1 VNDTVKFKVEITVQ
15 EVKRVRQGREIQ
27 CEAGGML
34 MLRQWAAA
42 EGKGHVGAEVV
53 HVV

>member
-1 VNDTVKFKVEITVQ
+1 LNDTVKIKVEVKNFT
-15 EVKRVRQGREIQ
+15 VKRLRQGRDVQ
-27 CEAGGML
+27 CDAGDVL

-42 EGKGHVGAEVV
+42 GGEGHVGAEVV